1 MKRELAVGVLLALTM
16 VTSGC
21 VQAVTG
27 GPVEFEASPA
37 TVGSGTLDST
47 GYELNSE
54 DTVEVN
60 ETVEVPV
67 VGERDV
73 RITNHV
79 RGYASPAPEEGSAE
93 SASVGAFLVL
103 STPQAQVA
111 GQGTNP
117 LGRVPLKELITRVA
131 SRADDSQEFE
141 QVGTKDVE
149 TLGTTATAEKYST
162 TMEMEGE
169 RVDTY
174 VYVVRVAHEGDYVIA
189 VGMTPQ
195 DRGNDES
202 SIYEMMRG
210 LEHSGDE

>member
-1 MKRELAVGVLLALTM
+1 MGLLLALTM
-16 VTSGC
+16 ATSGC

-27 GPVEFEASPA
+27 GPIEFEASPA
-37 TVGSGTLDST
+37 TVDGGTLDGT
-47 GYELNSE
+47 GYELNNE
-54 DTVEVN
+54 DTVQVN

-67 VGERDV
+67 AGERDV

-79 RGYASPAPEEGSAE
+79 RGYASSPPEEGSAE
-93 SASVGAFLVL
+93 NATVGAFFVL

-117 LGRVPLKELITRVA
+117 LGRVPLEELITRVA
-131 SRADDSQEFE
+131 SRADDDQEFE
-141 QVGTKDVE
+141 QVGTKEVE
-149 TLGTTATAEKYST
+149 VLGTTATAETYAT
-162 TMEMEGE
+162 TMERQGQE
-169 RVDTY
+169 VDTY

-195 DRGNDES
+195 ERGNDEDG
-202 SIYEMMRG
+202 IYEMMRG

>member
-1 MKRELAVGVLLALTM
+1 MGLLLALTM
-16 VTSGC
+16 ATSGC

-27 GPVEFEASPA
+27 GPLAFEASPA
-37 TVGSGTLDST
+37 TVDGGTLDGI

-54 DTVEVN
+54 DTVQVN

-67 VGERDV
+67 IGERDV

-79 RGYASPAPEEGSAE
+79 RGYAASAPEAGSAE
-93 SASVGAFLVL
+93 QDGVGAFLVL

-117 LGRVPLKELITRVA
+117 LGRVPLKQLVTRV
-131 SRADDSQEFE
+131 SSQAENQEKLE
-141 QVGTKDVE
+141 QVGTNEVE
-149 TLGTTATAEKYST
+149 VLGTTATAEKYAT
-162 TMEMEGE
+162 TMEMDGE
-169 RVDTY
+169 EVDTH

-189 VGMTPQ
+189 VGITPQ
-195 DRGNDES
+195 GQGNDES

-210 LEHSGDE
+210 LEHTGEE